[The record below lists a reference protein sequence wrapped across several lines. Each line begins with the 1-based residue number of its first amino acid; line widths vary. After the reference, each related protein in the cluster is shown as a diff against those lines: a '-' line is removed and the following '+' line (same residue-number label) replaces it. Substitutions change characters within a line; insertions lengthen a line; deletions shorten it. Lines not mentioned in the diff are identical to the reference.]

1 MHVTVRV
8 QENQL
13 VVGAFHFIRMKLQFK
28 SSAAKKTK
36 KNNCNAYDQL
46 LQCYGCSSFIFFER
60 LSSASL
66 FLPHCDDEEK
76 QKLLWSRLP
85 SFWSQYNFYV
95 IPVDIMNTLQREFLR
110 RFMYF
115 VDPKVVI
122 RCGVNKTM
130 KNNKAATTKMKGF
143 PMCLRFILFHFGC
156 SVCNCL
162 PLYKTIRKSISKLK
176 LTIKNSSSSSIHFIS
191 IQKMK
196 ENPLHLKF

>member
-1 MHVTVRV
+1 M
-8 QENQL
+8 L
-13 VVGAFHFIRMKLQFK
+13 SISFAW
-28 SSAAKKTK
+28 
-36 KNNCNAYDQL
+36 NCNL
-46 LQCYGCSSFIFFER
+46 NR
-60 LSSASL
+60 LRRR
-66 FLPHCDDEEK
+66 K
-76 QKLLWSRLP
+76 QKKITATHTTSFFNAMVVLHLFSSNGFLRPLSFYHIAMMKKSKSYFDQDW

-191 IQKMK
+191 IQKKK